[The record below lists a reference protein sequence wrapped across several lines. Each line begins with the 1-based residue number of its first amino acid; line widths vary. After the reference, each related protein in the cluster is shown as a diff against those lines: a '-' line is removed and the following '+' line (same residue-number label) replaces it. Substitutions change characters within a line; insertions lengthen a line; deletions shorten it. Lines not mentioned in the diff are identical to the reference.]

1 MELLWDNCARN
12 GSGGGTVGGGLAF
25 NLLEPKIKGTAS
37 INGSDVKIEFTLL
50 SVDIGGSKSAEIK
63 ALLPPAL
70 GAFGEWS
77 WYVTAKIGEYKF
89 GDFKFSVLNVNVA
102 DKGAIN
108 DIQVLQ

>member
-1 MELLWDNCARN
+1 MQRKSTSQAKRSVNLA
-12 GSGGGTVGGGLAF
+12 SGFSEESLVWLA
-25 NLLEPKIKGTAS
+25 GA
-37 INGSDVKIEFTLL
+37 GQ
-50 SVDIGGSKSAEIK
+50 KSAEIK